1 MSFISFFLFP
11 GLCFGTLS
19 FTLRCGIRVF
29 PKIKLFCIILYKYMC
44 SYLYEIVK
52 DFASQDFQFE
62 SLRISS
68 VTILFLFLTSQL
80 SISDYKC
87 LWYLIIHF
95 LPFSNCNFQLLIVD
109 HKYLQ
114 YWIIIFSRWIVEIHK
129 LILGFISLSDADRWS
144 RKLRRWQTSSSHN
157 LLANGEWWS
166 PVEDSENLHVPRSS
180 KTGTLL
186 DVR

>member
-1 MSFISFFLFP
+1 MSASIWCRLFRSFFFLVFASELWLSLFAVVYVYFQKLHYSILFYINIRVITYTRWFVRKR
-11 GLCFGTLS
+11 LCFAR
-19 FTLRCGIRVF
+19 F
-29 PKIKLFCIILYKYMC
+29 
-44 SYLYEIVK
+44 
-52 DFASQDFQFE
+52 
-62 SLRISS
+62 SS
-68 VTILFLFLTSQL
+68 ILFLFLTSQL

-87 LWYLIIHF
+87 PRYLIIHF
-95 LPFSNCNFQLLIVD
+95 LPFPNCNFQLLIVD

-114 YWIIIFSRWIVEIHK
+114 YWIVIFSQWIVEIHK
-129 LILGFISLSDADRWS
+129 LIFRFISLSDADRWS

-180 KTGTLL
+180 KTSTLL